1 VALRI
6 VASRPDPAIVTLPWS
21 VPLEEWGEPYV
32 VPLPRGLSR
41 HVVRIVRLHDR
52 LYAVK
57 ETVEEIAFREYRLLR
72 DLQRLNLPAVVPQG
86 VVTGRVDADGEP
98 LPSALL
104 TEHLRFS
111 LPYRSL
117 FSHGLS
123 HDTLP
128 SLVDALVVLLVRLHL
143 ADFFWGDVSL
153 SNVLFRRSA
162 GGFAAYLVDAETG
175 ELRPSLSPA
184 MREYDVTIATENVF
198 AGLLDLQ
205 ASESLSY
212 EVEAQEIVELL
223 ESRYRA
229 LWNELTAEEEFS
241 SDEMWRIEQRVERL
255 NDLGFDV
262 DELDIVT
269 DFDGDRVLIQP
280 KVVEAGHHQRELQGL
295 TGLHVEDAQARRLLN
310 DIASYTTALNLGR
323 EDRHLVAARWLEE
336 IYEPV
341 VALVPADAAGKLEP
355 AEIFHEVLQHRWFLA
370 ERAGHDVDIF
380 DAATDYIATVLKN
393 KPDEAISVES
403 GLPTVESGPS
413 TVESG
418 VLSGGTPDSIG
429 GTPDSTVGS
438 PDSTG

>member
-1 VALRI
+1 MALRI

-21 VPLEEWGEPYV
+21 VPLEEWGDEYV
-32 VPLPRGLSR
+32 IPLPRGLSR

-52 LYAVK
+52 VYAVK

-72 DLQRLNLPAVVPQG
+72 DLQRMNLPAVVPQG
-86 VVTGRVDADGEP
+86 VVTGRVDAQGEP

-117 FSHGLS
+117 FSHGLQ
-123 HDTLP
+123 HDSLP

-175 ELRPSLSPA
+175 ELRPSLSA
-184 MREYDVTIATENVF
+184 SMREYDLTIATENVF
-198 AGLLDLQ
+198 AELLDLQ

-212 EVEAQEIVELL
+212 EVEAHEVIELL
-223 ESRYRA
+223 EQRYHA
-229 LWNELTAEEEFS
+229 LWDELTAEEEFS
-241 SDEMWRIEQRVERL
+241 ADELWRIEQRIDKL

-269 DFDGDRVLIQP
+269 DFDGDKVRIQP

-295 TGLHVEDAQARRLLN
+295 TGLYVEDAQARRLLN
-310 DIASYTTALNLGR
+310 DIASFTAQLNLGR
-323 EDRHLVAARWLEE
+323 EDRHLVANRWLDQV
-336 IYEPV
+336 YEP
-341 VALVPADAAGKLEP
+341 LVTMIPADATGKLEP
-355 AEIFHEVLQHRWFLA
+355 AEIFHEVLAHRWYLA
-370 ERAGHDVDIF
+370 ERAGHDIDIF
-380 DAATDYIATVLKN
+380 DAAADYIATVLKD
-393 KPDEAISVES
+393 KPDEAVTAAPAAV
-403 GLPTVESGPS
+403 LP
-413 TVESG
+413 
-418 VLSGGTPDSIG
+418 DA
-429 GTPDSTVGS
+429 
-438 PDSTG
+438 

>member
-21 VPLEEWGEPYV
+21 LPLEEWGEPYV
-32 VPLPRGLSR
+32 IPLPRGLSR
-41 HVVRIVRLHDR
+41 HVVRIVRLGDR
-52 LYAVK
+52 VYAVK
-57 ETVEEIAFREYRLLR
+57 ETVEDIAFREYRLLR
-72 DLQRLNLPAVVPQG
+72 DLQRLNLPAVLPQG
-86 VVTGRVDADGEP
+86 VVTGRVDADGEE

-117 FSHGLS
+117 FSHGLA
-123 HDTLP
+123 HDSLP

-175 ELRPSLSPA
+175 ELRPSLSRQ

-198 AGLLDLQ
+198 AELLDLQ

-212 EVEAQEIVELL
+212 EVEAADIVGLL
-223 ESRYRA
+223 SSRYQA
-229 LWNELTAEEEFS
+229 LWEELTAEEEFS
-241 SDEMWRIEQRVERL
+241 ADEMWRIEQRIERL

-269 DFDGDRVLIQP
+269 DFDGDRVRIQP

-310 DIASYTTALNLGR
+310 DIASFTAYRNLGR
-323 EDRHLVAARWLEE
+323 EDRHLVANRWLDES
-336 IYEPV
+336 YEPIV
-341 VALVPADAAGKLEP
+341 EMIPADAAGKLEP
-355 AEIFHEVLQHRWFLA
+355 AEVFHEVLQHRWYLA
-370 ERAGHDVDIF
+370 ERAGHDVDLF
-380 DAATDYIATVLKN
+380 DAAADYIDTVLTT
-393 KPDEAISVES
+393 KPDEAITSAPAAV
-403 GLPTVESGPS
+403 
-413 TVESG
+413 
-418 VLSGGTPDSIG
+418 TPDA
-429 GTPDSTVGS
+429 
-438 PDSTG
+438 